1 MRLRP
6 KVFFALPYYTGSHKY
21 WADNILKFGTFDYHL
36 ETMSGRHWKWRMQG
50 SAIHLAEKYTSLNY
64 KGHNHMDIVLC
75 STMMDVSL
83 FKSIS
88 NCQVPIV
95 YYMHENQLTYPFSE
109 SDTRKKEDFHYG
121 FINFKSCLASDLI
134 LFNSEFH
141 RADFFDSLSK
151 LLQRLPDYINPASIV
166 KQLFHKSQVNY
177 VGVDFGAIEQIL
189 DKQPNNQRL
198 ITPTAPTLLWNH
210 RWEHDKNPA
219 LFKDLIDYID
229 AQNQDFHL
237 ILLGEDGNASSIKED
252 LIDKYKEKVLYAGYV
267 KQKADYYDLIKK
279 ADLLPVTSNQDFYG
293 LSVLEAI
300 YLGVTPLLPQ
310 NRVYSEFLSESF
322 YSAYYYSNGNHF
334 LAQAMELIINPSSDL
349 NTSFLK
355 NHLSY
360 KTTARLESELSGLYL
375 KK

>member
-1 MRLRP
+1 M
-6 KVFFALPYYTGSHKY
+6 
-21 WADNILKFGTFDYHL
+21 
-36 ETMSGRHWKWRMQG
+36 
-50 SAIHLAEKYTSLNY
+50 
-64 KGHNHMDIVLC
+64 
-75 STMMDVSL
+75 
-83 FKSIS
+83 
-88 NCQVPIV
+88 
-95 YYMHENQLTYPFSE
+95 
-109 SDTRKKEDFHYG
+109 
-121 FINFKSCLASDLI
+121 
-134 LFNSEFH
+134 
-141 RADFFDSLSK
+141 
-151 LLQRLPDYINPASIV
+151 
-166 KQLFHKSQVNY
+166 
-177 VGVDFGAIEQIL
+177 
-189 DKQPNNQRL
+189 
-198 ITPTAPTLLWNH
+198 
-210 RWEHDKNPA
+210 
-219 LFKDLIDYID
+219 
-229 AQNQDFHL
+229 

-267 KQKADYYDLIKK
+267 EQKADYYDLIKK

-360 KTTARLESELSGLYL
+360 KTTERLDSELSGIHL